1 MCGALLME
9 DSKAG
14 KGLVKV
20 MLVDVGDIGT
30 LGFDQLKSLITK
42 SLVSTDQCTEISV
55 YLGGYEQ
62 EEGLVSMAE
71 WIRV

>member
-20 MLVDVGDIGT
+20 MLVDVGDVGT
-30 LGFDQLKSLITK
+30 LGFDQLKSSITK
-42 SLVSTDQCTEISV
+42 SLVSTDQRTEISIH
-55 YLGGYEQ
+55 LGGYE
-62 EEGLVSMAE
+62 
-71 WIRV
+71 